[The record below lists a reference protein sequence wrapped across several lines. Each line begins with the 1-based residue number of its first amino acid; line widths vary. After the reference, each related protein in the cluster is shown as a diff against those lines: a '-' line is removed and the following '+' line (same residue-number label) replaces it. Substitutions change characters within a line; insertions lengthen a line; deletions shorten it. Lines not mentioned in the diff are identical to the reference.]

1 LSKTTHNAPFGAE
14 SLVKSKEIR
23 RRVAALIN
31 VDSVPKKDREYGQIA
46 SRKDSIVWFCRSCM
60 GYDAGGLGSVAAN
73 VRACPAYHCP
83 LWPWR
88 NGSLDEDATTTGGWG
103 DQS

>member
-1 LSKTTHNAPFGAE
+1 MAG
-14 SLVKSKEIR
+14 
-23 RRVAALIN
+23 LIN
-31 VDSVPKKDREYGQIA
+31 VDSAPREDRQIGQIA
-46 SRKDSIVWFCRSCM
+46 SRKNSIVWFCRSCM

-88 NGSLDEDATTTGGWG
+88 NGSLDEDATTTGGF
-103 DQS
+103 

>member
-1 LSKTTHNAPFGAE
+1 MSKTAVTVDSKAEILSKARGGRGRTTGM
-14 SLVKSKEIR
+14 
-23 RRVAALIN
+23 IN
-31 VDSVPKKDREYGQIA
+31 VDSVPREDRQIGQIA
-46 SRKDSIVWFCRSCM
+46 SRKDSIMWFCRSCM

-88 NGSLDEDATTTGGWG
+88 NGSLDVNAATTGGF
-103 DQS
+103 

>member
-1 LSKTTHNAPFGAE
+1 M
-14 SLVKSKEIR
+14 
-23 RRVAALIN
+23 AALIN
-31 VDSVPKKDREYGQIA
+31 VDSVPREDRQYGQIA

-60 GYDAGGLGSVAAN
+60 GYDAGGLGSVAGN

-103 DQS
+103 DKS